1 MRIALLEPYF
11 TGSHQTWA
19 EGYVRHSRHDIR
31 LLTMPGYFW
40 KWRMH
45 GGAVTLAQQ
54 VRTTLQEGFV
64 PDIFFASD
72 MLDIT
77 TFLALTRDI
86 APQIPVVLYFHEN
99 QLTYPPAPGTKR
111 DLHYGWIN
119 YASSLASQQ
128 IWFNSRY
135 HLDVWYEELPRLLK
149 HFPDFTHLEMIN
161 HLRERSV
168 VMPPGVNLARLD
180 DPADYPGIPPR
191 GTPGEP
197 PLILWNHRWEFD
209 KKPDTFFALLERV
222 AAQDIP
228 FRLALAGESFRN
240 QPTEFLEARER
251 FAKQIVHFGFATGEQ
266 YRALL
271 QRADIVIST
280 AIHEFFGIATVEA
293 IYAGCM
299 PLLPARLAYPEL
311 IPFGWQGSALY
322 RTFGEALHR
331 LTSWCREGVPDTT
344 ELQHYVKQFGWEQ
357 VATQYDALITGRETQ
372 GTSEP

>member
-19 EGYVRHSRHDIR
+19 EGYTHHSTHEVR
-31 LLTMPGYFW
+31 LLTLPGYFW

-45 GGAVTLAQQ
+45 GGAVTLAGTY
-54 VRTTLQEGFV
+54 RAMLRDGFT
-64 PDIFFASD
+64 PDVILASD

-86 APQIPVVLYFHEN
+86 TSQTPVILYFHEN
-99 QLTYPPAPGTKR
+99 QLTYPPVPGSKR

-135 HLDVWYEELPRLLK
+135 HLETWYDEVPRLLK
-149 HFPDFTHLEMIN
+149 HFPDFTNLETIAQV
-161 HLRERSV
+161 RERSRV
-168 VMPPGVNLARLD
+168 LHPGVHLARLD
-180 DPADYPGIPPR
+180 TPADYPGIPPR
-191 GTPGEP
+191 GTPGHP

-209 KKPDTFFALLERV
+209 KKPETFFALLARL
-222 AAQDIP
+222 AAQGVP
-228 FRLALAGESFRN
+228 FRLAIAGESFRN
-240 QPTEFLEARER
+240 QPAEFLEARER
-251 FAKQIVHFGFATGEQ
+251 FAEQIVHFGYATSEQ

-280 AIHEFFGIATVEA
+280 AIHEFFGIAIVEA

-311 IPFGWQGSALY
+311 VPFGWQDRALY

-331 LTSWCREGVPDTT
+331 LTIWCREGIPDTT
-344 ELQHYVKQFGWEQ
+344 DLHKYVKRFGWDV
-357 VATQYDALITGRETQ
+357 VARQYDGEITKEMI
-372 GTSEP
+372 

>member
-19 EGYVRHSRHDIR
+19 EGYARHSHHEVR

-45 GGAVTLAQQ
+45 GGAITLAAQY
-54 VRTTLQEGFV
+54 RAILKEGFT
-64 PDIFFASD
+64 PDVILASD

-77 TFLALTRDI
+77 TFLALTRDVTS
-86 APQIPVVLYFHEN
+86 QVPVVLYFHEN

-128 IWFNSRY
+128 IWFNSQY
-135 HLDVWYEELPRLLK
+135 HLEVWYNELPRLLK
-149 HFPDFTHLEMIN
+149 HFPDFTHLEMID

-180 DPADYPGIPPR
+180 SPADYPGIPPR

-209 KKPDTFFALLERV
+209 KKPETFFALLDRL
-222 AAQDIP
+222 AAQEVP

-240 QPTEFLEARER
+240 QPAEFLAARER

-311 IPFGWQGSALY
+311 VPFAWQNIALY

-331 LTSWCREGVPDTT
+331 LTQWCREGVPNTG
-344 ELQHYVKQFGWEQ
+344 ELQEYVKQFGWDV
-357 VATQYDALITGRETQ
+357 VAGQYDSAMTGR
-372 GTSEP
+372 GT

>member
-19 EGYVRHSRHDIR
+19 EGYARHSRHEVR

-54 VRTTLQEGFV
+54 FRALVADGFM
-64 PDIFFASD
+64 PDVLLASD

-77 TFLALTRDI
+77 TFLALTRDV
-86 APQIPVVLYFHEN
+86 AAALPVVMYFHEN
-99 QLTYPPAPGTKR
+99 QLTYPPPPGSKR

-119 YASSLASQQ
+119 YASSLVSDAL
-128 IWFNSRY
+128 WFNSRY
-135 HLDVWYEELPRLLK
+135 HLEEWYDEVPRLLK
-149 HFPDFTHLEMIN
+149 HFPDYTLVETIAQRRDASRV
-161 HLRERSV
+161 L
-168 VMPPGVNLARLD
+168 PPGVNLARLD
-180 DPADYPGIPPR
+180 APADYPDLPPR
-191 GTPGEP
+191 GTAGQL

-209 KKPDTFFALLERV
+209 KKPETFFALLKRLQ
-222 AAQDIP
+222 AQGVP

-240 QPTEFLEARER
+240 QPAEFLEARTQFQQEL
-251 FAKQIVHFGFATGEQ
+251 VHFGYATSEQ

-271 QRADIVIST
+271 QRADIVLST

-311 IPFGWQGSALY
+311 IPLVWQPTALY

-331 LTSWCREGVPDTT
+331 LTDWCRHGVPPTAD
-344 ELQHYVKQFGWEQ
+344 LQAHVRQFDWQ
-357 VATQYDALITGRETQ
+357 LMAARYDDALAEHLTPQRPT
-372 GTSEP
+372 